1 MRVQTKTMYNST
13 SSISEAIKKN
23 KGFRI
28 LTIYD
33 CLKNGTGVNK
43 LEVSDEFG
51 VSIRTIQRD
60 IDDIR
65 AYLAEQRITGAGSFI
80 IIFDKKSNCFY
91 LEKEKLIFE

>member
-1 MRVQTKTMYNST
+1 MQGQTKNMYNSI
-13 SSISEAIKKN
+13 SSISGSVKKN

-51 VSIRTIQRD
+51 VSKRTIQRD

>member
-1 MRVQTKTMYNST
+1 MRVQTK
-13 SSISEAIKKN
+13 
-23 KGFRI
+23 
-28 LTIYD
+28 TIYD

-51 VSIRTIQRD
+51 VSKRTIQRD

-80 IIFDKKSNCFY
+80 IIFDKKARKCA
-91 LEKEKLIFE
+91 KKARK